1 MKDSFA
7 SLGMT
12 GKCKCLILFALIL
25 LTGCKEKVEM
35 DLEMYNSEQVSLM
48 VKGKKVYTYDEG
60 TGQSAYNRTL
70 RQFRAGND
78 DMTNFFVL
86 TCSEL
91 PREEGQEIRTDIQ
104 WTSGNTVKTSN
115 GVILKVERRCR

>member
-1 MKDSFA
+1 MRDSFA

-60 TGQSAYNRTL
+60 TGQSAYNARSASSG
-70 RQFRAGND
+70 RA
-78 DMTNFFVL
+78 T
-86 TCSEL
+86 T
-91 PREEGQEIRTDIQ
+91 T
-104 WTSGNTVKTSN
+104 
-115 GVILKVERRCR
+115 